1 MAAHTPEP
9 PSLPDSE
16 GQFLEFIKKD
26 PSAWYQYCAA
36 AATAIMEHS
45 NQVLKLEGQLQ
56 TAHREN
62 TRLSGI
68 VEFQKEQFKELQ
80 QKVIAIEV
88 AREKA
93 ATNTS
98 PTHEGP
104 ATSTL
109 ATPGSPILDTYVGN
123 APATPT
129 SPRLSERLPDPDKFF
144 GDRKDLRR
152 FISQVHEKLII
163 NCDRFPTP
171 HARMAYVTNR
181 LSGTPYSQVLP
192 YIKNGLCQLKDYPD
206 ILEILERAYGDPD
219 RVNTARTEL
228 FRYKQTNKEF
238 SIFFAEFQ
246 RLGLEAEMTNESL
259 SALLEQAVSEEI
271 KGMLVHSPP
280 LSREYL
286 ALASHLQDLEN
297 RRRYYNQPALH
308 TQARSYAATAS
319 APTTNPHFKIYKSAQ
334 SPSPPATYPQG
345 EPMDLSVQR
354 RYGRSDKE
362 TGNCFRCH
370 QPGHRIRDCPRPDT
384 RPKRVQVG
392 NAATGYSR
400 IHEIRSNTSSP
411 PTVQQPQPIR
421 PDSTTTIRTT
431 ASPPLSENAIRLE

>member
-1 MAAHTPEP
+1 MAAHTPDP

-16 GQFLEFIKKD
+16 GQFLELVKKD

-56 TAHREN
+56 TAYREN

-98 PTHEGP
+98 
-104 ATSTL
+104 TL
-109 ATPGSPILDTYVGN
+109 ATPSSPILDTPIGN
-123 APATPT
+123 APATPLP
-129 SPRLSERLPDPDKFF
+129 SRLSERLPDPDKFF

-163 NCDRFPTP
+163 NHDRFPTP

-228 FRYKQTNKEF
+228 FRFKQTNKEF
-238 SIFFAEFQ
+238 SIFFLYVLKWGFVVGAE
-246 RLGLEAEMTNESL
+246 
-259 SALLEQAVSEEI
+259 AV
-271 KGMLVHSPP
+271 
-280 LSREYL
+280 
-286 ALASHLQDLEN
+286 
-297 RRRYYNQPALH
+297 
-308 TQARSYAATAS
+308 AA
-319 APTTNPHFKIYKSAQ
+319 
-334 SPSPPATYPQG
+334 
-345 EPMDLSVQR
+345 
-354 RYGRSDKE
+354 
-362 TGNCFRCH
+362 
-370 QPGHRIRDCPRPDT
+370 
-384 RPKRVQVG
+384 
-392 NAATGYSR
+392 
-400 IHEIRSNTSSP
+400 
-411 PTVQQPQPIR
+411 
-421 PDSTTTIRTT
+421 
-431 ASPPLSENAIRLE
+431 